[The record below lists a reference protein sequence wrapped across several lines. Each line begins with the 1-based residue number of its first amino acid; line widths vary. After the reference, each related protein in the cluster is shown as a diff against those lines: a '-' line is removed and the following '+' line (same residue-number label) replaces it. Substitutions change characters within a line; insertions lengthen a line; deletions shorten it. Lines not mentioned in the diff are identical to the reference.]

1 MDAFRQADR
10 RGIRVNPGEQY
21 DYPYPWVNLG
31 SLTTA
36 IVTPAVGARKRSDIV
51 TLLAAESVLELVPPN
66 NEFDGK
72 TIFTEPN
79 GAKAYEIRFRSSGA
93 NNEVFVVDTIA
104 ANAPIATEH
113 YTRRATLTGTQGLQP
128 GTAGYFHDSIVG
140 SNEAWLTAPAEVKP
154 ATGNNYIGSY
164 LFTVQGSVSIVFVP
178 ITIPSGTLYIDVR
191 RFS

>member
-10 RGIRVNPGEQY
+10 RGIAANPGESY

-31 SLTTA
+31 SLSSA

-51 TLLAAESVLELVPPN
+51 TLLAVPSVLELVPPN
-66 NEFDGK
+66 NEFDDN
-72 TIFTEPN
+72 TIPTEPN
-79 GAKAYEIRFRSSGA
+79 GAKAYEVRFRSSGA
-93 NNEVFVVDTIA
+93 NDEAYVVDAIT

-128 GTAGYFHDSIVG
+128 GTAGFFHDSIVG

-154 ATGNNYIGSY
+154 ATGGNYIGSY
-164 LFTVQGSVSIVFVP
+164 LLTVHGSVSIVFVP
-178 ITIPSGTLYIDVR
+178 TTIPSGTLYIDVR